1 MPCTAPKDNC
11 FASYHNHN
19 HDNHHHHHHNHYQH
33 NHHQRLDTDHCLA
46 ALQRITALRR
56 ETIGPMSCPALH
68 FTTLFGIGDPD
79 VNGHKV
85 LRMKGIMMFLVREHN
100 RVAAELVDLHPM
112 WDDEKLFLE
121 VMMMMCL
128 LHPIGVAI

>member
-1 MPCTAPKDNC
+1 
-11 FASYHNHN
+11 
-19 HDNHHHHHHNHYQH
+19 
-33 NHHQRLDTDHCLA
+33 
-46 ALQRITALRR
+46 
-56 ETIGPMSCPALH
+56 MSCPALH

-121 VMMMMCL
+121 VILKVL
-128 LHPIGVAI
+128 LTHSLTPRSFP

>member
-1 MPCTAPKDNC
+1 
-11 FASYHNHN
+11 
-19 HDNHHHHHHNHYQH
+19 
-33 NHHQRLDTDHCLA
+33 
-46 ALQRITALRR
+46 
-56 ETIGPMSCPALH
+56 MSCPALH

-128 LHPIGVAI
+128 LHPIGDGDLGGTLSAPRLLEVTGVQLSRFPNKPLSGFGERSKE